1 MLSLRMSTKKFL
13 LSLGSAVLAFAFVAT
28 SCTTHQG
35 IKFPL
40 GQNSF
45 AEYQKQ
51 TQEFVLKNRHFV
63 LSNAHEELINNT
75 PFEFIPEHP
84 NGKAILLIH
93 GLGDSPWTFR
103 ELGEMLSKN
112 GYLVRGIL
120 LPGHGTKPEDMIAV
134 DSHDWRRV
142 VREQARLL
150 EEKYSTVFLGGFS
163 TGCNLATEYAY
174 QDPKISGLLLFSP
187 AFDVKTHL
195 LSLVPVVGLFVD
207 WLKRPD
213 EENMGVAPFRYRS
226 IPMPGLKAFKDTM
239 DGVDQ
244 YLKSGPYDKP
254 VLTVMSE
261 HDSVIDTANLI
272 QKLPKIF
279 TNPDS
284 VFIWYGP
291 TEQTQDTRIQTRTD
305 HLPDRH
311 IESFAHMSMTYSPK
325 NFWYGEKG
333 KYRMCQN
340 SFSSSDQQKCQ
351 EQKEIWYSAWG
362 GAPKGRITARLT
374 FNPYYDWQAE
384 EILKFLNKA
393 GSENIR

>member
-1 MLSLRMSTKKFL
+1 MSTKKFL
-13 LSLGSAVLAFAFVAT
+13 LSLSSAVLAFAFVAT

-35 IKFPL
+35 VKFPL

-103 ELGEMLSKN
+103 ELGEMLSKH

-150 EEKYSTVFLGGFS
+150 EEQYSTVFLGGFS

-187 AFDVKTHL
+187 PST
-195 LSLVPVVGLFVD
+195 
-207 WLKRPD
+207 
-213 EENMGVAPFRYRS
+213 
-226 IPMPGLKAFKDTM
+226 
-239 DGVDQ
+239 
-244 YLKSGPYDKP
+244 
-254 VLTVMSE
+254 
-261 HDSVIDTANLI
+261 
-272 QKLPKIF
+272 
-279 TNPDS
+279 
-284 VFIWYGP
+284 
-291 TEQTQDTRIQTRTD
+291 
-305 HLPDRH
+305 
-311 IESFAHMSMTYSPK
+311 
-325 NFWYGEKG
+325 
-333 KYRMCQN
+333 
-340 SFSSSDQQKCQ
+340 
-351 EQKEIWYSAWG
+351 
-362 GAPKGRITARLT
+362 
-374 FNPYYDWQAE
+374 
-384 EILKFLNKA
+384 
-393 GSENIR
+393 